1 MLQGDE
7 DAADVFLKDGQTY
20 QMGELLRQPNL
31 AKTLT
36 AIAEQGRDGFYKGWV
51 AQDMLAKLTALGG
64 RHIQADLTLPLPPMF
79 SPSKASSEAMM
90 FGNARQMV
98 RA

>member
-1 MLQGDE
+1 
-7 DAADVFLKDGQTY
+7 
-20 QMGELLRQPNL
+20 MGELLRQPNL

-64 RHIQADLTLPLPPMF
+64 ATSRLIWTLPLPLMF